1 MAAGFGAALSA
12 MPAPTPA
19 AVLFDLDGTL
29 ADSFSG
35 IRLALNAALAERGVP
50 ERDLD
55 WVRRH
60 VGRGA
65 LELVRDAAA
74 ERVEEALLAALTAR
88 YLALYR
94 ATFLER
100 TPAYPDAAAVLAF
113 VALGTGG
120 RVAVV
125 SNKDEE
131 LSRLWLRHAG
141 LDRFVAA
148 VVGPDTYGVRKPD
161 PGALRPVLRGFGVA
175 PADALVVGDMV
186 VDAAAGAGVGA
197 PMIGVNADPA
207 AAEALR
213 AAGAVAVLERVG
225 ELPAWLVGHG
235 AGWRYHGPVS
245 TGVRM
250 PDAGEEG
257 T

>member
-1 MAAGFGAALSA
+1 MSA
-12 MPAPTPA
+12 MPAPIPA

-29 ADSFSG
+29 ADSFAG
-35 IRLALNAALAERGVP
+35 IRLALNAALSEAGIP
-50 ERDLD
+50 DHDLD
-55 WVRRH
+55 WVRGH

-65 LELVRDAAA
+65 RELVRDAAGA
-74 ERVEEALLAALTAR
+74 RVEGAALPSLTAR
-88 YLALYR
+88 YLEVYR
-94 ATFLER
+94 AVYLAHTPPFPDVASVLEF
-100 TPAYPDAAAVLAF
+100 AAAGA
-113 VALGTGG
+113 AG

-125 SNKDEE
+125 SNKDED

-175 PADALVVGDMV
+175 PDDALVVGDMV
-186 VDAAAGAGVGA
+186 VDAAAAAGIGA
-197 PMIGVNADPA
+197 PMIGVNAGPA
-207 AAEALR
+207 AGEALR
-213 AAGAVAVLERVG
+213 AAGAVAVLDRVG

-235 AGWRYHGPVS
+235 VGWRYHGPVS
-245 TGVRM
+245 NGVRV
-250 PDAGEEG
+250 PGAGEEG

>member
-1 MAAGFGAALSA
+1 MDATLAADRGGALSA
-12 MPAPTPA
+12 MPSAVPS

-29 ADSFSG
+29 ADSFAG

-50 ERDLD
+50 ERDLE

-65 LELVRDAAA
+65 LELVRDAAGA
-74 ERVEEALLAALTAR
+74 RVGEAPLVALTAR

-113 VALGTGG
+113 TAAGTGG

-131 LSRLWLRHAG
+131 LSRLWLRHTG
-141 LDRFVAA
+141 LERHVAA

-161 PGALRPVLRGFGVA
+161 PGVLGPVLRGFGVA
-175 PADALVVGDMV
+175 AGDALLVGDMA
-186 VDAAAGAGVGA
+186 VDVAAGAAIGMPVVGVT
-197 PMIGVNADPA
+197 ADPA
-207 AAEALR
+207 AAAALR
-213 AAGAVAVLERVG
+213 AAGAAAVLDRLG
-225 ELPAWLVGHG
+225 ELPGWLVEHG
-235 AGWRYHGPVS
+235 SGWRYHGPV
-245 TGVRM
+245 
-250 PDAGEEG
+250 G
-257 T
+257 TSHG